1 MKRNL
6 LTRTGLLIFL
16 FVTNVLAQNH
26 FLVRAP
32 SSAIYN
38 IASRHGVTV
47 VASLGG
53 SASGLHVVNVPAGAN
68 ASQILAGLM
77 SDPQV
82 ERVEHDDPV
91 TAPEVSAGPQLRPHQ
106 GKLPVV
112 NGGSMVNYFGTYV
125 WGAYVSQPAA
135 SIIGITAAHRF
146 ATGVGT
152 VAFLDTGVDF
162 GHPALAPYLVWGWDF
177 TRNLPGGSD
186 FMDLVAGGSPTL
198 ADQSTTPILDD
209 DYIPSQSTT
218 PILDD
223 SIIVGQSTT
232 PILDDDGITL
242 GQSTTPILDGFK
254 APHDYG
260 HGTMVAGLI
269 HLVAPTARLMP
280 VKVFTSNG
288 VSTLSL
294 IISGIYYAVDHGA
307 KVINMSFN
315 FGGTSQELT
324 QAINYANAHRV
335 ILVASAG
342 NNGQSVVVYPAGYQQ
357 VMGIASTS
365 NQDVRSSFSNFGSVV
380 TIAAPGEG
388 IISTYPFNHYA
399 AGWGTSFS
407 APLVSGAA
415 ALLAQLDY
423 NINETQADN
432 ALSQADA
439 VGQGLGAGRLD
450 LVKACL
456 AVHGFN

>member
-1 MKRNL
+1 
-6 LTRTGLLIFL
+6 
-16 FVTNVLAQNH
+16 
-26 FLVRAP
+26 
-32 SSAIYN
+32 
-38 IASRHGVTV
+38 
-47 VASLGG
+47 
-53 SASGLHVVNVPAGAN
+53 
-68 ASQILAGLM
+68 
-77 SDPQV
+77 
-82 ERVEHDDPV
+82 
-91 TAPEVSAGPQLRPHQ
+91 
-106 GKLPVV
+106 
-112 NGGSMVNYFGTYV
+112 
-125 WGAYVSQPAA
+125 
-135 SIIGITAAHRF
+135 
-146 ATGVGT
+146 
-152 VAFLDTGVDF
+152 
-162 GHPALAPYLVWGWDF
+162 
-177 TRNLPGGSD
+177 
-186 FMDLVAGGSPTL
+186 
-198 ADQSTTPILDD
+198 
-209 DYIPSQSTT
+209 
-218 PILDD
+218 
-223 SIIVGQSTT
+223 
-232 PILDDDGITL
+232 
-242 GQSTTPILDGFK
+242 
-254 APHDYG
+254 
-260 HGTMVAGLI
+260 MVAGLI